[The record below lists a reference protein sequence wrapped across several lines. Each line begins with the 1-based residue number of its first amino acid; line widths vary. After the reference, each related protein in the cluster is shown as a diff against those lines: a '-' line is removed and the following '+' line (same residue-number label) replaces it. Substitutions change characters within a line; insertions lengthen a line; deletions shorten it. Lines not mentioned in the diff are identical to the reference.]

1 MKDEKARMAT
11 IMIVPLM
18 NCLAKIPFYVLMIGL
33 FFAAYKGLAM
43 FFIATITII
52 IALAVAKILSL
63 TVLRGKESAPFVLEM
78 PPYHVPTVQGVAR
91 RCLERTW
98 LFVKKII
105 TIVIVVSIIVYLLIY
120 FPGISKER
128 QAY

>member
-18 NCLAKIPFYVLMIGL
+18 NCLAKIPFYVLLIGI
-33 FFAAYKGLAM
+33 FFSAYKGIAM

-52 IALAVAKILSL
+52 IALAIAKVLSL
-63 TVLRGKESAPFVLEM
+63 TVLRKKESSPFILEM
-78 PPYHVPTVQGVAR
+78 PPYHLPTIQGVLR

-98 LFVKKII
+98 LFVAAWKGPG
-105 TIVIVVSIIVYLLIY
+105 SLLKRL
-120 FPGISKER
+120 SL
-128 QAY
+128 

>member
-33 FFAAYKGLAM
+33 FFAAYKGIAM

-52 IALAVAKILSL
+52 IALAIAKILSL
-63 TVLRGKESAPFVLEM
+63 TILRRKESAPFVLEM
-78 PPYHVPTVQGVAR
+78 PPYHLPTVQGVLR

-105 TIVIVVSIIVYLLIY
+105 TIVIVVAII
-120 FPGISKER
+120 
-128 QAY
+128 